1 MSALKTAALSGI
13 DVRIMMPRKGDSLFI
28 ELASRTYLQ
37 DVLDAGIKVYFYTKG
52 FNHSKLLV
60 CDDCLSTCG
69 STNIDFRSFEENF
82 ESNIFFYDNST
93 AMRLKR
99 VFIADQ
105 QYCDLIDDASL
116 ITNRPFLSRLL
127 ESIIRMLSPLL

>member
-1 MSALKTAALSGI
+1 
-13 DVRIMMPRKGDSLFI
+13 
-28 ELASRTYLQ
+28 
-37 DVLDAGIKVYFYTKG
+37 
-52 FNHSKLLV
+52 V